1 MEGANVDVKEI
12 TVNYTYLKKLPDF
25 ENIRI
30 EAGVTI
36 SVEPGQDVDELYEKA
51 YESMKK
57 QVKNGLTKF
66 GKGAL

>member
-1 MEGANVDVKEI
+1 MDVKEI

-36 SVEPGQDVDELYEKA
+36 SVMPGQDVDELYDKA
-51 YESMKK
+51 YASMKK
-57 QVKNGLTKF
+57 QVKNGLDKF